1 MLYHSRFLVVGFFH
15 QETVV
20 LDGGGSLLLFGN
32 LTEGGLPGGTIPVQ
46 WRTLHSSHRPYRQL
60 RTECECRRRL
70 TISDKHCATT
80 GQPCKWPE
88 SDYRRQEDPM
98 IQWMA
103 GFLMLAAVALAQDA
117 QWERVKAIRP
127 GEVIWVRHLE
137 GTTVVEDQARMIS
150 CRDEGLAVRIGKK
163 EVIWARSDIRSV
175 RVYAGKSHSR
185 GALWGRPD
193 RAGAGTGGG
202 GRDLRPDGG
211 GKRTGARLCR
221 RLGWS
226 RRRHWNGCGRRR
238 GYYHQAERLSES
250 VRLTRWCK

>member
-1 MLYHSRFLVVGFFH
+1 
-15 QETVV
+15 
-20 LDGGGSLLLFGN
+20 
-32 LTEGGLPGGTIPVQ
+32 
-46 WRTLHSSHRPYRQL
+46 
-60 RTECECRRRL
+60 
-70 TISDKHCATT
+70 
-80 GQPCKWPE
+80 
-88 SDYRRQEDPM
+88 M

-185 GALWGRPD
+185 GALWGALIGLVPGLGV
-193 RAGAGTGGG
+193 GATC
-202 GRDLRPDGG
+202 GRMVEESELVP
-211 GKRTGARLCR
+211 ACCR